1 MAVYQNTPPELF
13 ARAIASVYENELQPD
28 FMVLVV
34 DGPISTRLERQCIVA
49 QRQHGATLV
58 RLEANRGLAEA
69 LNFGLS
75 HVRTEWVVRADA
87 DDYNLPQRFARISEL
102 LDAHPELDLVG
113 SALLELER
121 DGKPV
126 ARRAVPLHHDQIRKF
141 MIRRNP
147 FNHPTVAYRRSIVER
162 LGGYPNIYLKEDYG
176 LWVTMIAS
184 GALCANLPEVLVHA
198 TAGRDMYNRR
208 SGRRYACSERELQA
222 LMVRLGLKS
231 RLCAA
236 LDGIV
241 RAVLFLSPSLVRRA
255 IYFLALRDPVIC

>member
-1 MAVYQNTPPELF
+1 MAVYDKTPADLF
-13 ARAIASVYENELQPD
+13 ARAIASVYENEVKPD
-28 FMVLVV
+28 YMVLVV
-34 DGPISTRLERQCIVA
+34 DGPISARLERQCIVA
-49 QRQHGATLV
+49 QRQHGAAVV
-58 RLEANRGLAEA
+58 RLDANRGLAEA

-113 SALLELER
+113 SALLELEW

-126 ARRAVPLHHDQIRKF
+126 ARQIVPLHHDQIRKF

-147 FNHPTVAYRRSIVER
+147 FNHQTVAFRRSIVER

-184 GALCANLPEVLVHA
+184 GANCANLPEVLVHA
-198 TAGRDMYNRR
+198 TAGRDMYTRR
-208 SGRRYACSERELQA
+208 SGWRYACGERELQA
-222 LMVRLGLKS
+222 LMVSLGLKS
-231 RLCAA
+231 RLRAA
-236 LDGIV
+236 LDGIA
-241 RAVLFLSPSLVRRA
+241 RAGFFLLPSLVRRL
-255 IYFLALRDPVIC
+255 IYMWALRDPVIR